1 MKSKL
6 AIIAL
11 IFLLVSCG
19 KTEIN
24 NEQSLENSEIYQH
37 LSDSEKETVK
47 LSMEIDNLSDSNS
60 HAEKKQEKKYLI
72 NENSVIKELE
82 KKDIIITKEV
92 LHNLSSNTHLSE
104 VIELD
109 AKIKLIAE
117 NKSFWENTKN
127 ELLKQILPQR
137 EFAINRLVQEVP
149 HINSDI
155 VEKILNGKKFQQYSK
170 AYQEIWKTTLPETG
184 EYVWNDFMKKY
195 KFTEDSIQT
204 SVNNSDADFLFTDTP
219 VPQEIVM
226 QQMLEESWVTDWKCD
241 LFNDYFKKE
250 NCLSRQ

>member
-117 NKSFWENTKN
+117 NKSF
-127 ELLKQILPQR
+127 
-137 EFAINRLVQEVP
+137 
-149 HINSDI
+149 
-155 VEKILNGKKFQQYSK
+155 
-170 AYQEIWKTTLPETG
+170 
-184 EYVWNDFMKKY
+184 
-195 KFTEDSIQT
+195 
-204 SVNNSDADFLFTDTP
+204 
-219 VPQEIVM
+219 
-226 QQMLEESWVTDWKCD
+226 
-241 LFNDYFKKE
+241 
-250 NCLSRQ
+250 